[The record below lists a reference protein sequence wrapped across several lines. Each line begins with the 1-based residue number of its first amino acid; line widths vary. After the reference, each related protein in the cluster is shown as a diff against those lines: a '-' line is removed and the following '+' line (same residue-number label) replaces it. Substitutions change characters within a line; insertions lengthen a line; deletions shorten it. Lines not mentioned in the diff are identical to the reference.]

1 MNDIAED
8 LSQLD
13 QSTSLPSKAPT
24 NSKPGRK
31 GTKGVTMNLDKL
43 TSRIEDGF
51 IELSTRADKEKI
63 TKADANTNDVIGI
76 FCF

>member
-1 MNDIAED
+1 MKDISED
-8 LSQLD
+8 LSQLG
-13 QSTSLPSKAPT
+13 QSTNIPSKAPT
-24 NSKPGRK
+24 RSKPGRK

>member
-1 MNDIAED
+1 MKDITED

-13 QSTSLPSKAPT
+13 QSTIISSKAPT
-24 NSKPGRK
+24 RSKPGRK

-51 IELSTRADKEKI
+51 IEFSTRDDKEKI
-63 TKADANTNDVIGI
+63 TEADANTNDVIGI